1 MVAEI
6 YGPDLD
12 QRLELAQQ
20 VRRDLRETPGI
31 VDVDWWVE
39 IPDRKLELE
48 VDREKAM
55 RAGTTPEAVVR
66 TLRVALNG
74 AEVGL
79 LRDETAREPVPLVL
93 RLDRSQRSSIDGLLG
108 SPSTAR
114 EGRMVPLRELVKVR
128 RPAASASST
137 TRTCSR

>member
-12 QRLELAQQ
+12 KRLELAQQ
-20 VRRDLRETPGI
+20 VRQIFEETPGI

-39 IPDRKLELE
+39 DPGPKLELE
-48 VDREKAM
+48 IDRENVI

-74 AEVGL
+74 AEAGL
-79 LRDETAREPVPLVL
+79 LRDERAREPVPLVL
-93 RLDRSQRSSIDGLLG
+93 RLDRSQRSSI
-108 SPSTAR
+108 
-114 EGRMVPLRELVKVR
+114 EG
-128 RPAASASST
+128 
-137 TRTCSR
+137 